1 MAITISQL
9 VNDYGSYSG
18 NTLIGERGAR
28 ANVPNP
34 GFAGVTGVP
43 FPNIT
48 FIVRVNGSDYASS
61 AWLSQQRNGNPYIHK
76 NSVPRIN
83 VQSINGVNKDTL
95 NLPGMNSD
103 FVRDEGYAEV
113 KAISNISSTNDVLRF
128 INYLLDGKES
138 VDPAIPT
145 FGSFSP
151 SLNLD
156 INPRNPSVPQQ
167 VTNPATGESYDSGLR
182 VGTKQGKSWPGVYS
196 PEDDMAGVYP
206 GMAFKQT
213 DFDGFK
219 FGRDAAA
226 QSIPPIKEEEII
238 NEEIQEELD
247 LVFDDFTL
255 DDIELEP
262 LDLDFDFDFD
272 FADFNFG
279 TMNLTMGNLNPV
291 SSGFGN
297 NNMTGLDS
305 LQSLANEGGL
315 ASTGLQEQYDTG
327 NLGPMQD
334 ILDKSG
340 QYDAFNGFG
349 AFG

>member
-1 MAITISQL
+1 MAIKISQL

-18 NTLIGERGAR
+18 NTLIGEYGAR

-34 GFAGVTGVP
+34 GFGGVTGVP

-95 NLPGMNSD
+95 TLPGMSAD
-103 FVRDEGYAEV
+103 FKRDEGYAEV
-113 KAISNISSTNDVLRF
+113 NAISNISSTNDVLSF

-151 SLNLD
+151 SLLVPPMD
-156 INPRNPSVPQQ
+156 GRGSPANPTVPQK
-167 VTNPATGESYDSGLR
+167 VTNPATGESYDSGKR
-182 VGTKQGKSWPGVYS
+182 VGRKQNKSWLGVYS
-196 PEDDMAGVYP
+196 PEDDMAGRYP

-226 QSIPPIKEEEII
+226 QSIPPIKEEVII
-238 NEEIQEELD
+238 TEEIQKELD

-255 DDIELEP
+255 DDFELEP
-262 LDLDFDFDFD
+262 LDINFDFDFG
-272 FADFNFG
+272 DFNFG
-279 TMNLTMGNLNPV
+279 VGNVNPI

-297 NNMTGLDS
+297 SNMTGLAS

-315 ASTGLQEQYDTG
+315 ASTGLQQQYDTG

-334 ILDKSG
+334 ILEKSG
-340 QYDAFNGFG
+340 QMDAFNGFG

>member
-18 NTLIGERGAR
+18 NTLIGEYGAR

-34 GFAGVTGVP
+34 GFGGVTGVP

-95 NLPGMNSD
+95 TLPGMSAN

-113 KAISNISSTNDVLRF
+113 NAISNISSTNDVLSF

-151 SLNLD
+151 SLLSS
-156 INPRNPSVPQQ
+156 NPPNPSVPQR
-167 VTNPATGESYDSGLR
+167 VTNPATGESYDSGKR
-182 VGTKQGKSWPGVYS
+182 VGTKQDKSWPGVYS
-196 PEDDMAGVYP
+196 PEDDMGGRYP
-206 GMAFKQT
+206 GMAFKPT

-226 QSIPPIKEEEII
+226 QSIPPIKEESII
-238 NEEIQEELD
+238 TEEIQEELD
-247 LVFDDFTL
+247 LIFDDFTL
-255 DDIELEP
+255 DDFELEP
-262 LDLDFDFDFD
+262 FDFDFD
-272 FADFNFG
+272 NFDFGFDNFNFG
-279 TMNLTMGNLNPV
+279 VGNVNPI

-297 NNMTGLDS
+297 SNMTGLAS

-315 ASTGLQEQYDTG
+315 ASTGLQQQYDTG

-334 ILDKSG
+334 ILEKSG
-340 QYDAFNGFG
+340 QMDAFNGFG